1 MKKNKRRIKTFKNWL
16 LARDSASRIS
26 TEPDY
31 LGFFSESLEDQ
42 QITKYDVM
50 GLFDAITDSTPLKRF
65 FKFSGSNLG
74 ISKEVTPTDLLSS
87 QLRIN
92 LGSSNSYPN
101 IIRFIIFLEP
111 EPPKESYTGIVIEP
125 TLGEYDLKE
134 KVSSPSYLKMIAKIP
149 LSYKYDKKKI
159 SDTVKDLIRLCFEGL
174 TEEGTY
180 QYRFLNWWMENIIFK
195 GDEWES
201 SSLLFENA
209 LVEWMKNADPAD
221 VQQAYIDFF
230 HDPKGK
236 KEKIEKSRYYLDYDT
251 ITKGVKEAIK
261 EAGIK
266 LDGTDR
272 GSSLLSR
279 FDS

>member
-16 LARDSASRIS
+16 LARDSASRVS
-26 TEPDY
+26 TKPTY
-31 LGFFSESLEDQ
+31 LGFFSESLEDP

-50 GLFDAITDSTPLKRF
+50 GLFDAITDSTPFKRF

-74 ISKEVTPTDLLSS
+74 ISKDVTQKDLLDS

-101 IIRFIIFLEP
+101 VYRFIIFLEP
-111 EPPKESYTGIVIEP
+111 EPPKSYYAGIVIEP

-134 KVSSPSYLKMIAKIP
+134 KVSSPSHLKMIAKIP
-149 LSYKYDKKKI
+149 LSYKDDKKKI

-180 QYRFLNWWMENIIFK
+180 QYRFLNWWIENLIFK

-221 VQQAYIDFF
+221 VQQAYVDFF

-236 KEKIEKSRYYLDYDT
+236 KDKIEKSRYYLDYDT

-261 EAGIK
+261 EAGIE

-279 FDS
+279 FDT